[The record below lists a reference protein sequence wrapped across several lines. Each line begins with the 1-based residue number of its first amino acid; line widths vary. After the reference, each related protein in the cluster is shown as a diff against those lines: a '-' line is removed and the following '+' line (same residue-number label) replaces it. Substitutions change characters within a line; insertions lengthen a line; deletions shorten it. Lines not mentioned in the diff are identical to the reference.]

1 LKNYVIL
8 AKIWAVVFITAIL
21 PMPIW
26 VVIRNYL
33 LDDCAMKMSCEDQI
47 VTTFF
52 IQVLA
57 SLVTSAGV
65 VLAFKNTIKSSPD
78 IELRRAYILTCI
90 IGGILGVISN
100 WLIAA
105 GVLFGVIGI
114 VILLFFVSYR
124 LSVRIYAFNKM
135 RLDS

>member
-1 LKNYVIL
+1 
-8 AKIWAVVFITAIL
+8 
-21 PMPIW
+21 
-26 VVIRNYL
+26 
-33 LDDCAMKMSCEDQI
+33 MKMSCEDQI